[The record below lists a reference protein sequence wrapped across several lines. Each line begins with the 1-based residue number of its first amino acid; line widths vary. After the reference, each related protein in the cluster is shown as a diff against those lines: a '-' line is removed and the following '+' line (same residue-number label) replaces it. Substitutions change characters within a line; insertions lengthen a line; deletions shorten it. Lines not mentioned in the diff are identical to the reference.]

1 MFAVEVLPAQVVL
14 FESVAIVQDDAVAAD
29 IVVLTIPERAEEWRQ
44 EVAGYAAAADDV
56 GRHRFWMAERI
67 SWFSLCFF
75 FICSLW

>member
-1 MFAVEVLPAQVVL
+1 
-14 FESVAIVQDDAVAAD
+14 
-29 IVVLTIPERAEEWRQ
+29 
-44 EVAGYAAAADDV
+44 V